1 MKTLYLEC
9 NMGAAG
15 DMLMASLYEI
25 CDKKDLFLEMMNQ
38 AFSKYNMTLTP
49 ETSVKCGISGTSM
62 QVLIKQTNHT
72 TYTEILNQIQDLS
85 LPKPV
90 KEHASAIYKLIGDAE
105 AKVHGTDLEHIHF
118 HEVGSLDALA
128 DVCSCALL
136 FHLIAPDKILTSPV
150 HVGSGFVK
158 CSHGV
163 LPVPA
168 PATAELLKGI
178 PYYGGTIAG
187 ELLTP
192 TGAAILSHYTE
203 QFTTMPVMTVEQIG
217 YGMGKKDFQIA
228 NCVRAFL
235 GESDCE
241 QNHNDGGKAP
251 YCDDHI
257 LGISCNLDDMTGEA
271 IGFASEVLLNAGA
284 LDVYT
289 TPIQMKKGRPGIIL
303 TCLCSLKDKEFFTGL
318 IFRHT
323 TTRGVRYEV
332 FERAKL
338 TSTFETIS
346 TEEGDIRIKVS
357 EGYDTLHKKP
367 EFEDLRKIALEKGW
381 ALEDVLNLLNRH

>member
-9 NMGAAG
+9 NMGASA
-15 DMLMASLYEI
+15 DMLMGSLYEI
-25 CDKKDLFLEMMNQ
+25 FDKKDFFLETMNR
-38 AFSKYNMTLTP
+38 AFEKYEISLTP
-49 ETSVKCGISGTSM
+49 ESSVKCGISGTDM
-62 QVLIKQTNHT
+62 RVLIHHKDEDILDQSHT
-72 TYTEILNQIQDLS
+72 LN
-85 LPKPV
+85 LPDKV
-90 KEHASAIYKLIGDAE
+90 KEDAAAIYKLIKDAKT
-105 AKVHGTDLEHIHF
+105 KVHGTNIKQSYSSEAHRPDI
-118 HEVGSLDALA
+118 LA
-128 DVCSCALL
+128 EICGCALL
-136 FHLIAPDKILTSPV
+136 FHLIAPDKILASLL

-158 CSHGV
+158 SEQGI

-168 PATAELLKGI
+168 PVTAELLKGI
-178 PYYGGTIAG
+178 PYYSGTVAG
-187 ELLTP
+187 ELVTP
-192 TGAAILSHYTE
+192 AGAAILRYYVE
-203 QFTTMPVMTVEQIG
+203 QFMTMPVMTVEQIG
-217 YGMGKKDFQIA
+217 YGMGKEDFPIA

-241 QNHNDGGKAP
+241 QNHNDDGKSP

-303 TCLCSLKDKEFFTGL
+303 TCLCNLKDKELFTGL

-357 EGYDTLHKKP
+357 EGYDAIHKKP
-367 EFEDLRKIALEKGW
+367 EFEDLKKIALEKGW
-381 ALEDVLNLLNRH
+381 SLEDVLNLLNRH

>member
-9 NMGAAG
+9 NMGASA
-15 DMLMASLYEI
+15 DMLMGSLYEI
-25 CDKKDLFLEMMNQ
+25 CDKKDFFLETMNH
-38 AFSKYNMTLTP
+38 AFEKYAISLTP
-49 ETSVKCGISGTSM
+49 GSSVKCGISGTNM
-62 QVLIKQTNHT
+62 QVLVHHKDEDILDQSHT
-72 TYTEILNQIQDLS
+72 LN
-85 LPKPV
+85 LPNKV
-90 KEHASAIYKLIGDAE
+90 KEDTAAIYKLIKEAE
-105 AKVHGTDLEHIHF
+105 TKVHGTNIKQSYSNEAHRPDI
-118 HEVGSLDALA
+118 LA
-128 DVCSCALL
+128 KICGCALL
-136 FHLIAPDKILTSPV
+136 FHLIAPDKILASLL

-158 CSHGV
+158 SEYGI

-168 PATAELLKGI
+168 PVTAELLKGI
-178 PYYGGTIAG
+178 PYYSGTVAG
-187 ELLTP
+187 ELVTP
-192 TGAAILSHYTE
+192 AGAAILCYYVE
-203 QFTTMPVMTVEQIG
+203 QFMTLPVMTVEQIG
-217 YGMGKKDFQIA
+217 YGMGKEDFPIA
-228 NCVRAFL
+228 NCMRAFL

-241 QNHNDGGKAP
+241 QNHNDDVKAP

-303 TCLCSLKDKEFFTGL
+303 TCLCNLNDKELFTGL

-357 EGYDTLHKKP
+357 EGYNALHKKP
-367 EFEDLRKIALEKGW
+367 EFEDLKKIALEKGW
-381 ALEDVLNLLNRH
+381 SLEDVLNLLNRH

>member
-9 NMGAAG
+9 NMGASA
-15 DMLMASLYEI
+15 DMLMGSLYEI
-25 CDKKDLFLEMMNQ
+25 CDKKDLFLETMNR
-38 AFSKYNMTLTP
+38 AFEKYNISLIP
-49 ETSVKCGISGTSM
+49 ESSVKCGISGTNM
-62 QVLIKQTNHT
+62 QVLIRDKD
-72 TYTEILNQIQDLS
+72 EDIFNQIHTLN
-85 LPKPV
+85 LPNKV
-90 KEHASAIYKLIGDAE
+90 KEDAAAIYKLINRAE
-105 AKVHGTDLEHIHF
+105 AKVHGVSIEQNHSS
-118 HEVGSLDALA
+118 EVHRPDVLA
-128 DVCSCALL
+128 DVCGCALL
-136 FHLIAPDKILTSPV
+136 FHLIAPDKILASLL

-158 CSHGV
+158 SEQGI

-168 PATAELLKGI
+168 PVTAELLKGI
-178 PYYGGTIAG
+178 PYYSGTVAG
-187 ELLTP
+187 ELVTP
-192 TGAAILSHYTE
+192 AGAAILRYYVE
-203 QFTTMPVMTVEQIG
+203 QFMTMPVMTVEQIG
-217 YGMGKKDFQIA
+217 YGMGKVDFPIA

-235 GESDCE
+235 GESECA
-241 QNHNDGGKAP
+241 QNHNEDGKAS

-303 TCLCSLKDKEFFTGL
+303 TCLCNLKDKEFFTGL

-323 TTRGVRYEV
+323 TTRGVRYEI

-346 TEEGDIRIKVS
+346 TEAGDIRLKVS

-367 EFEDLRKIALEKGW
+367 EFEDLKKIALEKGW
-381 ALEDVLNLLNRH
+381 ALEDVLNLLDRH